1 MTEARRAPGGESMAC
16 WLVIEMMDGEMHLM
30 RADGE
35 KELLELLHALQQC
48 ITTASELLEA

>member
-1 MTEARRAPGGESMAC
+1 MAC